1 MGAYCQPR
9 SRMNSSESWEFLI
22 LSHTE
27 EVSEITSLRSV
38 TKYIW
43 GHRVGPRNLE
53 VLAENLSFP

>member
-1 MGAYCQPR
+1 
-9 SRMNSSESWEFLI
+9 MNSSESWEFLI